1 MKNTIFTGAGVAI
14 ITPMLQDGSVDFEGL
29 KKLIDFQV
37 DNGTGCHYHLRN
49 NRRIFHAER

>member
-29 KKLIDFQV
+29 KKLIDFQI
-37 DNGTGCHYHLRN
+37 DNGHGCHYYLWN
-49 NRRIFHAER
+49 NGRIFHAER